1 MYFKIWFTNA
11 VQTKIKHVN
20 LMISRE
26 FANMTKQIENLRKY
40 QTSVCFFQNN
50 KLGLEVRPLSI
61 HCNNK
66 FQYTV
71 CEPL

>member
-50 KLGLEVRPLSI
+50 KLGLEVRP
-61 HCNNK
+61 
-66 FQYTV
+66 
-71 CEPL
+71 